1 MILLK
6 RVQELHPAIQ
16 INDSAKRVQKL
27 HPDIQINDSAC

>member
-16 INDSAKRVQKL
+16 INDSAKEGSGAALCNTDQ
-27 HPDIQINDSAC
+27 